1 MNVQVV
7 IGDSSVGK
15 TALILAACTERFM
28 SHPVP
33 LHPPTPLPEKLLV
46 MEGIR
51 VMLHDSQLRPGTDP
65 GPWEE
70 TVRYQEQIH
79 DVCKACCCTPR
90 PSAALGGQ
98 MHCPEHIL
106 GHRQQLSHC
115 QQSSSSHH

>member
-1 MNVQVV
+1 M

-70 TVRYQEQIH
+70 TVRYQASTIMMSASLAA
-79 DVCKACCCTPR
+79 AC
-90 PSAALGGQ
+90 
-98 MHCPEHIL
+98 L
-106 GHRQQLSHC
+106 GHQQP
-115 QQSSSSHH
+115 